1 MSVRSEFAAAASE
14 IFDSFGD
21 LIKLGIV
28 RKKGEA
34 SFDRDKGT
42 TVRKDDQVMDARY
55 VPDKPSKT
63 FISKNGA
70 AITQYG
76 CYLVLGSTLD
86 YPPVAGD
93 QFTTADE
100 VTRPIYEVETDDA
113 DAGIFF
119 RLYIKL

>member
-1 MSVRSEFAAAASE
+1 MSVRNEFAAAASE

-21 LIKLGIV
+21 LIKMGAV
-28 RKKGEA
+28 RKKGVA
-34 SFDRDKGT
+34 AFDRDKGT

-63 FISKNGA
+63 FISKNSA
-70 AITQYG
+70 AIGQYG
-76 CYLVLGSTLD
+76 CYLVLGSGLD

-93 QFTTADE
+93 QFTTSDE
-100 VTRPIYEVETDDA
+100 ITRPIYEVETDDA